1 MKNVLL
7 LIAAILVPVGAA
19 QGKVSRNAVRL
30 GPTYCLIDSA
40 KCLCGAYDDLGNV
53 RANVGTAT
61 AGSSASL
68 RRHRRTGAH
77 DDA

>member
-40 KCLCGAYDDLGNV
+40 KCLCGAYDDLGNGSCECRHSHGRIV
-53 RANVGTAT
+53 RQFEAAQTN
-61 AGSSASL
+61 
-68 RRHRRTGAH
+68 RCP
-77 DDA
+77 

>member
-19 QGKVSRNAVRL
+19 QGKVNRNAVRL

-40 KCLCGAYDDLGNV
+40 KCLCGDYDDLGNGSCECRHSHGRIV
-53 RANVGTAT
+53 RQFEAAQTN
-61 AGSSASL
+61 
-68 RRHRRTGAH
+68 RCP
-77 DDA
+77 